1 MLSKIAVQSKICQ
14 NVYSAA
20 VLAGSQTLAL
30 TQCSTTLSKSNSLR
44 RFALSVGFINSSP
57 QRAESIGVA
66 QKGPCWSQKR
76 VGQKLGLFL
85 GIKTVNSRLLYMY
98 GELYC
103 ECTFYKR
110 IVLKASVI
118 NV

>member
-1 MLSKIAVQSKICQ
+1 MIVVQLIVEVFCKCTQVLSKIAVHSEICQ

-30 TQCSTTLSKSNSLR
+30 TQCSTMLSKSNSLR
-44 RFALSVGFINSSP
+44 RFALSVGFITSSP

-76 VGQKLGLFL
+76 VEQKLGLFL

-98 GELYC
+98 SEL
-103 ECTFYKR
+103 
-110 IVLKASVI
+110 
-118 NV
+118 